1 MATQS
6 SSVDNITAGL
16 NLANTLRV
24 QGRQLDAVQVLL
36 EGVATHP
43 RDSRIRLALAGAI
56 DGFPLDSAGP
66 AVREILLDLCRD
78 ENIATQCFAD
88 AVIGLTKSSAGFP
101 GLLAASMAGRDVL
114 TACIPEVS
122 ALVREPLLPAL
133 LSRAVAN
140 DPDLERVLTQLRR
153 CMLLHFDAERG
164 RMDSGDA
171 VTFEFACALARQC
184 FNTEY
189 AFFAADD
196 ETRLLAQLQQ
206 RIDAQLDERDI
217 ASAAIEWPLAMAA
230 LYAPLNRLPRWEPL
244 LQRPPESFSDAFRP
258 IWRDQVLHVRQ
269 EREIAERIEALTP
282 VTQEVS
288 RAVRSQYEESPYPR
302 WLTLH
307 RPQARP
313 LAEVVPDLAARD
325 SSGACGSILIA
336 GGGTGQHPIHAA
348 LTFPDCEVIAVDLS
362 RASLAYAIRMAE
374 RFGVK
379 NLTFRQ
385 ADILE
390 LAPWGRQ
397 FDLIESL
404 GVLHHMKDPL
414 AGWRVL
420 AGLLRQGGVMRIGL
434 YSTIAREPLQAA
446 REFARQSGFPGT
458 PEGIR
463 KFRRAILD
471 LPERHPARVV
481 LISDDFYSSSG
492 CRDLIMHVQEHSF
505 TLLQIANC
513 LRELDLQLLS
523 LQCPP
528 EVHAAFRAAYPDPA
542 AVTDLALWDRFEQRH
557 PDIFRGMYQFSCGQ
571 SN

>member
-1 MATQS
+1 MPAPS
-6 SSVDNITAGL
+6 SSADNIIAGL
-16 NLANTLRV
+16 NLANTLRA

-43 RDSRIRLALAGAI
+43 RDSRIRLALAAAI
-56 DGFPLDSAGP
+56 DGFPLDSADP

-114 TACIPEVS
+114 ADCISEVS
-122 ALVREPLLPAL
+122 ALVREPLLRAI
-133 LSRAVAN
+133 LSGAVVN
-140 DPDLERVLTQLRR
+140 DPDLERVLAHVRR
-153 CMLLHFDAERG
+153 CMLLRADAET
-164 RMDSGDA
+164 

-189 AFFAADD
+189 AMFAAED
-196 ETRLLAQLQQ
+196 ETQALHRLQQ
-206 RIDAQLDERDI
+206 QAGSMDEK
-217 ASAAIEWPLAMAA
+217 ALVLAA
-230 LYAPLNRLPRWEPL
+230 LYAPLNHLPQWERM
-244 LQRPPESFSDAFRP
+244 LQWKPENLSDAFRP
-258 IWRDQVLHVRQ
+258 IWQTQVVHYRQ
-269 EREIAERIEALTP
+269 ERALAEQIEAITP
-282 VTQEVS
+282 ITSDVS
-288 RAVRSQYEESPYPR
+288 QAVRGMYEENPYPR
-302 WLTLH
+302 WLTLQ
-307 RPQARP
+307 RPQARS
-313 LAEVVPDLAARD
+313 LAEMAPDLAARD
-325 SSGACGSILIA
+325 SSRTRGSILIA

-362 RASLAYAIRMAE
+362 RASLAYATRMAE
-374 RFGVK
+374 RFGVT

-390 LAPWGRQ
+390 LASWGRQ
-397 FDLIESL
+397 FALIESL

-420 AGLLRQGGVMRIGL
+420 AGLLRHGGVMRIGL
-434 YSTIAREPLQAA
+434 YSTIARKPLQAA

-458 PEGIR
+458 AEGIR
-463 KFRRAILD
+463 KCRRAILD
-471 LPERHPARVV
+471 LPETHPARVV

-505 TLLQIANC
+505 TLLQIAAC
-513 LRELDLQLLS
+513 LRELGLQLLS
-523 LQCPP
+523 LHCPP
-528 EVHAAFRAAYPDPA
+528 EVHAAFRAAHPDPA

-557 PDIFRGMYQFSCGQ
+557 PDIFRGMYQFSCRR